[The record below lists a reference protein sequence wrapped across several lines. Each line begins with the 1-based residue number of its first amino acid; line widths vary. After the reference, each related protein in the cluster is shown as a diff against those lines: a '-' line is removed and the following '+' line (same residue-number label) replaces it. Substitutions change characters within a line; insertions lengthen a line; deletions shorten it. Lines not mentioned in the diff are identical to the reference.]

1 MPTNMLSD
9 ATHLEE
15 EDIEDM
21 PNNRFST
28 EEQEAHLLAAIASTF
43 AETAYIPSPLSN
55 TATNVSPVFLSYTEN
70 VPMMVF
76 ERMDAMQVVK
86 PNAVVYE
93 TIDLPSTIGT
103 EPEIHVQNRFVST
116 VSELN
121 TLVYRTLLVP
131 ENGNIHNQTSN
142 ATGSVASIIEW
153 CTNDK
158 LDTNQQIAVEIMVA
172 TYILTFYEDA
182 SAGEAILLEKNALE
196 RLARQRANTNE
207 TLRMFITGPAGAGK
221 CK

>member
-1 MPTNMLSD
+1 M
-9 ATHLEE
+9 A
-15 EDIEDM
+15 
-21 PNNRFST
+21 
-28 EEQEAHLLAAIASTF
+28 
-43 AETAYIPSPLSN
+43 
-55 TATNVSPVFLSYTEN
+55 N

-76 ERMDAMQVVK
+76 ERMDAMQVVT

-93 TIDLPSTIGT
+93 TMELPSRT
-103 EPEIHVQNRFVST
+103 ETDPAILVPNRFVTT

-131 ENGNIHNQTSN
+131 EDGNLHNQTSN

-158 LDTNQQIAVEIMVA
+158 LDTNQQSAVEIMVA

-182 SAGEAILLEKNALE
+182 SAGEAILQEKNALE
-196 RLARQRANTNE
+196 RLARRSANANE
-207 TLRMFITGPAGAGK
+207 TLPMFITGPAGAGK

>member
-1 MPTNMLSD
+1 M
-9 ATHLEE
+9 A
-15 EDIEDM
+15 
-21 PNNRFST
+21 
-28 EEQEAHLLAAIASTF
+28 
-43 AETAYIPSPLSN
+43 
-55 TATNVSPVFLSYTEN
+55 N

-76 ERMDAMQVVK
+76 ERVGAMQVVT

-93 TIDLPSTIGT
+93 TMDLPTRT
-103 EPEIHVQNRFVST
+103 ETDPAILVPNRFVTT

-131 ENGNIHNQTSN
+131 EDGNKHNQTSN

-182 SAGEAILLEKNALE
+182 NAGEVLRYEKEALE